1 VTDQDTPTVTTR
13 AATEAD
19 APALARL
26 HATRISEGFLPTLG
40 DRFLTKLYR
49 RIARFPD
56 ACAYVVEVDDT
67 VVAFA
72 AGAMSVGR
80 LYREFLLRD
89 GISAGF
95 VAAPKILRS
104 AKHVWETLR
113 YPGTTAELP
122 AAEVLSVAT
131 AADAGGR
138 GYGRST
144 VDAVTAEL
152 ARRGALA
159 VKVTFGADN
168 AAALAL
174 YTACDFVP
182 AARVEV
188 HDGTVSEVL
197 VWTAP

>member
-1 VTDQDTPTVTTR
+1 VTDNDASTVTTR
-13 AATEAD
+13 AAVEAD

-26 HATRISEGFLPTLG
+26 HATRITEGFLPTLG

-49 RIARFPD
+49 RITRFPD
-56 ACAYVVEVDDT
+56 ACAYVVEQDST
-67 VVAFA
+67 IVAFA

-80 LYREFLLRD
+80 LYREFVVRD

-95 VAAPKILRS
+95 VAAPKIIRS
-104 AKHVWETLR
+104 ARHVWETLR

-122 AAEVLSVAT
+122 AAEVLAVAT
-131 AADAGGR
+131 ADAAAGR

-144 VDAVTAEL
+144 VAAVTAEL
-152 ARRGALA
+152 ARRGAPA

-168 AAALAL
+168 AAAQAL
-174 YTACDFVP
+174 YTACAFVP
-182 AARVEV
+182 AARIEV
-188 HDGTVSEVL
+188 HGGTVSEVL

>member
-1 VTDQDTPTVTTR
+1 MSDNDASTVTTR

-26 HATRISEGFLPTLG
+26 HATRITEGFLPTLG

-49 RIARFPD
+49 RITRFPG
-56 ACAYVVEVDDT
+56 ACAYVVEQDGT
-67 VVAFA
+67 ILAFA

-89 GISAGF
+89 GISAGLA
-95 VAAPKILRS
+95 AAPKIIRS

-113 YPGTTAELP
+113 YPGTTADLP
-122 AAEVLSVAT
+122 AAEVLAVAT
-131 AADAGGR
+131 SEQAAGR
-138 GYGRST
+138 GYGGAT
-144 VDAVTAEL
+144 VRAVTAEL
-152 ARRGALA
+152 ARRGAPA
-159 VKVTFGADN
+159 VKVTFGTEN
-168 AAALAL
+168 AAAMAL
-174 YTACDFVP
+174 YTGCAFAP

-188 HDGTVSEVL
+188 HDGTVSEVM

>member
-1 VTDQDTPTVTTR
+1 MTTR

-168 AAALAL
+168 AAAMAL
-174 YTACDFVP
+174 YTACGFAP

-188 HDGTVSEVL
+188 HDGTISEVL